1 MSLHSACHSTRL
13 ALSGRAFL
21 KASREVM
28 RSRRHMSDAES
39 TTAVVANAAAAVVKD
54 DSWQG
59 VAKDMVRNG
68 GGAFFM
74 TASLLVGFNSY
85 LERTITSETN
95 SSIGKTNQS
104 IERLSSET
112 KASIAETNMNIER
125 LSSDTKV
132 RMGDLRD
139 GIREEIRVLDK
150 NIERLSTN
158 TLLGAIIVTAMIGV
172 VSMFK
177 K

>member
-1 MSLHSACHSTRL
+1 
-13 ALSGRAFL
+13 
-21 KASREVM
+21 
-28 RSRRHMSDAES
+28 MSDAES
-39 TTAVVANAAAAVVKD
+39 TTAGVTNAAAPAVVKD

>member
-1 MSLHSACHSTRL
+1 
-13 ALSGRAFL
+13 
-21 KASREVM
+21 
-28 RSRRHMSDAES
+28 MSDAES
-39 TTAVVANAAAAVVKD
+39 TTAGVTNAAAPAVVKD

-74 TASLLVGFNSY
+74 TASLLIGFNSY
-85 LERTITSETN
+85 LERRITSETN
-95 SSIGKTNQS
+95 SSIGKTNQN

-112 KASIAETNMNIER
+112 KASIVETNMIIER

-132 RMGDLRD
+132 WMGDLRD
-139 GIREEIRVLDK
+139 EICDEIRVLDK
-150 NIERLSTN
+150 NLVETKMNIERLSTN